1 MSNLDLVTPGQG
13 TPEENAFLAA
23 VPPINLFRA
32 YAHAPKTAMAVAQL
46 GGALLYESGLDARVR
61 EMAILRAAHCAGC
74 DYEVVHHE
82 RIGRD
87 VGLGEAELAAVRP
100 GGDTGVLDGPAR
112 LACAWAETAAAGRSE
127 PGLGGD
133 LIAEFG
139 ETGAVELVTT
149 IGYYL
154 MVAGFLTAFAVP
166 VEASGFDRGVD
177 INTRPETLS

>member
-13 TPEENAFLAA
+13 TPEQDEFLAA

-61 EMAILRAAHCAGC
+61 ELAILRAAHCADC
-74 DYEVVHHE
+74 DYEIVHHE

-100 GGDTGVLDGPAR
+100 GGDDAGLGDEAR
-112 LACAWAETAAAGRSE
+112 LACAWAEVAAAGRSD
-127 PGLGGD
+127 PGLARA
-133 LIAEFG
+133 LVETFG
-139 ETGAVELVTT
+139 QAGAVELVTT
-149 IGYYL
+149 VGYYL
-154 MVAGFLTAFAVP
+154 LVAGFLTAFAVP

-177 INTRPETLS
+177 INSRPETLS